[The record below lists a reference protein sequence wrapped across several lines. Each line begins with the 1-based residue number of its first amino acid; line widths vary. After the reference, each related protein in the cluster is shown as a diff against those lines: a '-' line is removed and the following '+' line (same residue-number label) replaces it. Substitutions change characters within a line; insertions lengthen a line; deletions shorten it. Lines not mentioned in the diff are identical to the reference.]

1 LADHPAP
8 KSNLVAAAATIIQ
21 QKYNTHYGS
30 EFAYE
35 GFSGQFLPGLIAEIA
50 CTLLWFELS
59 LEVCVLHIFGL
70 CLCP

>member
-50 CTLLWFELS
+50 CTLL
-59 LEVCVLHIFGL
+59 
-70 CLCP
+70 